1 MSEVIDYAA
10 DGGVATIS
18 FNRPQVLNALDAE
31 MIHAL
36 HAACERARD
45 DAAVRAIVLRGNGP
59 AFVAGGDIAM
69 FHANRNRLPE
79 MAEELSAELHYAILA
94 LRTAPKPVIASVHGA
109 VAGAGVSLLAAADLA
124 IAADDTKFTLAYSR
138 IGASPDGGA
147 TWFLPRLVGARRAL
161 ELMLLA
167 DAFDAQ
173 TALRFGLVNRVVA
186 AADLAAET
194 ARLSQ
199 RLANGPTLAYAATKA
214 LVNQSF
220 ETSLA
225 EQLDAEAAAFVQG
238 TRTAD
243 FGEGVAAFVHKI
255 KPEFKGG

>member
-1 MSEVIDYAA
+1 MSTALTYAA

-18 FNRPQVLNALDAE
+18 FNRPQVMNALDAE
-31 MIHAL
+31 VIHAL
-36 HAACERARD
+36 RAACERARD
-45 DAAVRAIVLRGNGP
+45 DAAVRAILLRGNGP

-69 FHANRNRLPE
+69 FHANRENLSA
-79 MAEELSAELHYAILA
+79 MAEELSAELHGAILA
-94 LRTAPKPVIASVHGA
+94 LRAAPKPVIASVHGA

-124 IAADDTKFTLAYSR
+124 IAADDTQFTLAYSR

-161 ELMLLA
+161 ESMLLA
-167 DAFDAQ
+167 DVFDAQ
-173 TALRFGLVNRVVA
+173 TALRFGLINRVVA
-186 AADLAAET
+186 VADLVAET
-194 ARLSQ
+194 ARLAQ
-199 RLANGPTLAYAATKA
+199 RLASGPTQAYAATKA

-243 FGEGVAAFVHKI
+243 FGEGVAAFVNKV
-255 KPEFKGG
+255 KPEFKGK